1 MPQISSGANLDRYHR
16 IKILDAGVYCLLE
29 CNGLNRPP
37 KGTQM
42 RKLHTKLDQKQVP
55 GHHIYVDVK
64 FLYLKEKL
72 EKKCVDFSIL
82 RLMTRSGFARSR
94 SLINTCR
101 PTPSIALTTSSRTF
115 RSAFE
120 KSGLVLSRFSSGLFR
135 AIFAMKE
142 IWNGKEIHRR
152 VSP

>member
-1 MPQISSGANLDRYHR
+1 MLQISSGANLDRYHG
-16 IKILDAGVYCLLE
+16 IKILDAGVYRLLE

-64 FLYLKEKL
+64 FLCLKEKL

-82 RLMTRSGFARSR
+82 RLMTRSEFARSR

-101 PTPSIALTTSSRTF
+101 PTPSIALTTSLRTF

-120 KSGLVLSRFSSGLFR
+120 KSGLTTVTSCRSSSL
-135 AIFAMKE
+135 A
-142 IWNGKEIHRR
+142 
-152 VSP
+152 S

>member
-1 MPQISSGANLDRYHR
+1 MPQISSGANLDRYHG
-16 IKILDAGVYCLLE
+16 IKILDAGVYRLLE

-64 FLYLKEKL
+64 FLCLKEKL

-101 PTPSIALTTSSRTF
+101 PTPSIALTTSLRTF

-120 KSGLVLSRFSSGLFR
+120 KSGLTTVTSCRPSS
-135 AIFAMKE
+135 I
-142 IWNGKEIHRR
+142 GKLKT
-152 VSP
+152 SGSGAST